1 MTVHDEEWRKSWPA
15 PAKLNLFL
23 HVIGQRADGYH
34 LLQTAFQFIDIC
46 DQLVFTQRSDD
57 RVTRSKGLAG
67 LPEENDLV
75 VRAAALLCE
84 AAGVVR
90 GVDIQ
95 VSKNIPVG
103 GGLGGGS
110 SDAATTLLVLNR
122 LWQLGLSIESL
133 QLLGL
138 ELGADV
144 PVFVGGRA
152 AWAEGVGDRLMPMDF
167 PEPFFLVLDP
177 GCEVSTPEVFRDP
190 ELTRNSPPVTIPG
203 FLSAG
208 GRNDCTA
215 VVRRRYPEVAK
226 ALDWLSEFGEA
237 RLTGTGG
244 CMFLACQN
252 AREASEIR
260 RQVPG
265 PWTGIAVRGRNC
277 SPVHELIEQPY

>member
-1 MTVHDEEWRKSWPA
+1 MKANDDAWRRSWSA

-23 HVIGQRADGYH
+23 HITGQRADGYH
-34 LLQTAFQFIDIC
+34 LLQTAFQFVDLC
-46 DQLVFTQRSDD
+46 DQLIFTPREDG
-57 RVTRSKGLAG
+57 RVTRSQGLAG
-67 LPEENDLV
+67 LAADQDLA
-75 VRAAALLCE
+75 VRAAALLRE
-84 AAGVVR
+84 AAGVAH
-90 GVDIQ
+90 GVDIR
-95 VSKNIPVG
+95 VSKRIPVG

-122 LWQLGLSIESL
+122 LWRLGLSLASL
-133 QLLGL
+133 QSLGL
-138 ELGADV
+138 GLGADV

-167 PEPFFLVLDP
+167 PEPHFLVLDP
-177 GCEVSTPEVFRDP
+177 GCMVSTAEIFRDP
-190 ELTRNSPPVTIPG
+190 ALTRNSPPVTIPG

-215 VVRRRYPEVAK
+215 VVRRHYPEVAK

-244 CMFLACQN
+244 CMFLASEDESE
-252 AREASEIR
+252 ARAICAR
-260 RQVPG
+260 VPA
-265 PWTGIAVRGRNC
+265 PWTGVVVRGLNR